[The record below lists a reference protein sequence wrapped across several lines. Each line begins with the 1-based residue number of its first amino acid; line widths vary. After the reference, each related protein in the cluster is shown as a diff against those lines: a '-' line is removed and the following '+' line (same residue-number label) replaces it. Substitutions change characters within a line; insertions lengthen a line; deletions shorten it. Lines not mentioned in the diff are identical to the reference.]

1 MPELHQKTLI
11 PPARPLRGRVRLP
24 GSKSITNRAL
34 LLAAL
39 ARGTLGRGTLARGT
53 TRLTG
58 ALKSEDTACMAE
70 ALRAMGVAVLEPD
83 DTSFTVSGTGR
94 LEAPAHPLAIGN
106 AGTAARFLAAAAA
119 TVDGTVVID
128 GNQHMRRRPIRPL
141 VAALQAL
148 GVEIADTQGCLP
160 VTVRGRG
167 GFAGGAVAVDGSLSS
182 QYLSA
187 LLMLGACADRAT
199 RISLTDPAIGG
210 QGYVGL
216 TLALMARFGA
226 SVTADAPGSW
236 SVDPTGYRAIDL
248 AIEPDASA
256 ATYMWAAEALTGG
269 RIDLGTTP
277 DSFTQPDAEA
287 HRLIAAFP
295 HLPPVIDGS
304 QMQDAVPT
312 LAVLAA
318 FNHAP
323 VRFVGI
329 SNLRVKECDRIA
341 ALLGGLN
348 RIAPGLAAVSGD
360 DLTVAGSAAL
370 GGSRACRIDTVSDH
384 RIAMAFALAGLR
396 LRGIAILEPS
406 CVAKTY
412 PGYWDD
418 LASLGVLFETP
429 GHASAT
435 P

>member
-1 MPELHQKTLI
+1 LSELQHKTLI
-11 PPARPLRGRVRLP
+11 PPAHPLRGKVRLP

-39 ARGTLGRGTLARGT
+39 ARGT

-58 ALKSEDTACMAE
+58 ALKSEDTACMAQ
-70 ALRAMGVAVLEPD
+70 ALRAMGVAIVETD

-94 LEAPAHPLAIGN
+94 LKAPAHPLAIGN
-106 AGTAARFLAAAAA
+106 AGTAARFLTAAAA
-119 TVDGTVVID
+119 TVDGVVVVD
-128 GNQHMRRRPIRPL
+128 GNDHMRRRPIRPL
-141 VAALQAL
+141 VSALQTL
-148 GVEIADTQGCLP
+148 GVEITDTDGCLP
-160 VTVRGRG
+160 VTVRGSG
-167 GFAGGAVAVDGSLSS
+167 GFRGGAVEVDGGLSS

-187 LLMLGACADRAT
+187 LLMLGACADDVT
-199 RISLTDPAIGG
+199 RIRLRDPQIGA

-216 TLALMARFGA
+216 TVALMTRFGA
-226 SVTADAPGSW
+226 SVRLEGPGAW
-236 SVDPTGYRAIDL
+236 SVDPTGYRAVDL

-269 RIDLGTTP
+269 QIDLGTAA
-277 DSFTQPDAEA
+277 DAWTQPDARA
-287 HRLIAAFP
+287 CRLIAAFP

-318 FNHAP
+318 FNHTP
-323 VRFVGI
+323 VRFTGI

-341 ALLGGLN
+341 ALANGLE

-360 DLTVAGSAAL
+360 DLTVFGDPAL
-370 GGSRACRIDTVSDH
+370 GGSRPCRIDTVSDH
-384 RIAMAFALAGLR
+384 RIAMSFALAGLR
-396 LRGIAILEPS
+396 LGGIAILEPS

-418 LASLGVLFETP
+418 LSSLGVLFEAP
-429 GHASAT
+429 EQPAAVSV
-435 P
+435 